1 MPDGSTPGVSGK
13 VTRRAYLPARTTASS
28 VRFTDT
34 AWTLI
39 STSPGPGSGIGTSS
53 SFITLGGP
61 NSRITMA
68 FNSNLPGNFEQD
80 TAAPYRGGQAAAR
93 YFGVESS
100 GSRLAALRIRAISA
114 ESSRMNCTNA
124 SGVPSAAVSG

>member
-1 MPDGSTPGVSGK
+1 MHAERADRIGASLSLPKRNCTVTRSPTLRDVTPGPSLVTTPEGSTPGVSGK

-34 AWTLI
+34 AWTLM

-68 FNSNLPGNFEQD
+68 FNLTLPAIG
-80 TAAPYRGGQAAAR
+80 AR
-93 YFGVESS
+93 
-100 GSRLAALRIRAISA
+100 
-114 ESSRMNCTNA
+114 
-124 SGVPSAAVSG
+124 